1 MGSHVDIDDSADD
14 TYHFVHY
21 SLVKSSP
28 TGRDGTS
35 RKEKE
40 LEKMTDTSL
49 SLKYPSVYIK

>member
-1 MGSHVDIDDSADD
+1 MIQSADD
-14 TYHFVHY
+14 MHHFVHS

-28 TGRDGTS
+28 TGRDRAS